1 MKNKLLITISML
13 LALGLVTGCGCTKK
27 ENKKEITNNEGKT
40 VVEDQIFEGLEFVNA
55 GASDGVITTVLINN
69 TGVTYEGSKFSIKI
83 MDENG
88 NTIVEEIDEVKE
100 PMETGTTKEIKTKTN
115 ADLSKAV
122 SVEYSVISE

>member
-1 MKNKLLITISML
+1 ML

-27 ENKKEITNNEGKT
+27 ENKKTNTNNNEGKT

-100 PMETGTTKEIKTKTN
+100 SMETRTTKEIKTKTN

>member
-1 MKNKLLITISML
+1 MD
-13 LALGLVTGCGCTKK
+13 VQKK

-122 SVEYSVISE
+122 SVEYSIVK